1 MLLYY
6 VRHGDPIYDPDSL
19 TPLGHRQAEA
29 VAHRLC
35 AHGVSQVFSS
45 SSNRAMLTAQP
56 TCEILKQEKTILD
69 WCNESHAWA
78 DFAIPLD
85 ETGRRTWDFAHP
97 ALQEAYAS
105 REMADLG
112 DRWYEHPAIRDY
124 HFERGDDRIRRE
136 AHALLAEHGYEYDPE
151 KRMYKAV
158 RPNKD
163 RIALF
168 AHQGFGLS
176 FLSCILDIPRPIF
189 CVRFDM
195 SHSGMTVIQFDENKE
210 YVVPKILT
218 MANDSH
224 LYREGLPTNYQNQ
237 LRF

>member
-1 MLLYY
+1 MLLFY
-6 VRHGDPIYDPDSL
+6 VRHGDPIYNPDSL
-19 TPLGHRQAEA
+19 TSLGHRQAEA
-29 VAHRLC
+29 VAKRIALY
-35 AHGVSQVFSS
+35 GVNKIYAS
-45 SSNRAMLTAQP
+45 SSNRAMQTAQP

-78 DFAIPLD
+78 EFTVPMGDS
-85 ETGRRTWDFAHP
+85 GRVDWDFNQ
-97 ALQEAYAS
+97 LKELYAS
-105 REMADLG
+105 REIVDLG

-124 HFERGDDRIRRE
+124 HFERGNERIRRE

-158 RPNKD
+158 RPNDD

-176 FLSCILDIPRPIF
+176 FLSCILDIPRPVF
-189 CVRFDM
+189 CTRFDM
-195 SHSGMTVIQFDENKE
+195 SHSGMTVIQFDANRE
-210 YVVPKILT
+210 YVLPKILT

-237 LRF
+237 IRF